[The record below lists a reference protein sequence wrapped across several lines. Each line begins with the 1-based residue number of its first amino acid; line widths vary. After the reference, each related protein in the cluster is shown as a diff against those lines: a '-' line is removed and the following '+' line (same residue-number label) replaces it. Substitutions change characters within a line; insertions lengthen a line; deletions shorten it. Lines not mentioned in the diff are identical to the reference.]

1 MRTTA
6 SEFFVRVLIAAAV
19 VVGLLLIWYV
29 FDVILVAFGAAIFA
43 LLLWVGAEPF
53 MRWLSLR
60 EGVAL
65 ALSGL
70 LILGVLAGIAF
81 LLGSQLAGQLQ
92 DVLQRL
98 DSGAAGV
105 QASLNASELG
115 RFVLS
120 HISGLNFAPTQMI
133 ANFLKVSSSIIEEAV
148 ISLIIGIYLAA
159 QPRLYR
165 DGFVQLFP
173 LEVHPYVLDRISA
186 VADAL
191 RLWLIGQLIQ
201 MFLIGT
207 LATGALWIIGVP
219 SPIALGLIAG
229 IGEFVPYVGPIIA
242 AIPAVL
248 VASTNGW
255 QTAIWTVVAY
265 IGINQ
270 VEGHLVLPL
279 VQRHLVFIPPGV
291 ILLGIVAITSLF
303 GPAAAIFA
311 APISV
316 VIFVAVKMF
325 YVRDLLKED
334 TPIPGEASHNGS

>member
-105 QASLNASELG
+105 QASLNALELG